1 MIRSIYQTTLKL
13 RTSVNYEEQHGE
25 LEIEYIYNTYNCKMI
40 SVQNIQIYKYIK
52 YKIYKIY
59 TNIQIYNI

>member
-13 RTSVNYEEQHGE
+13 RTSVNHEEQQGE

-40 SVQNIQIYKYIK
+40 SVQNIQIYKI
-52 YKIYKIY
+52 
-59 TNIQIYNI
+59 